1 MYMVMLVLDDP
12 DQLDEVLNAWETAG
26 VSGSTIIESTGINR
40 RRMAK
45 LAGTNVMAGI
55 NRLISSAE
63 EGHYTLFVIVPDET
77 YVRACLEATE
87 QIVGDLDLPNTGVL
101 AAWPLSHVKGVPAWP
116 RSSGNQR

>member
-12 DQLDEVLNAWETAG
+12 DRLDEVLGAWEAAG

-55 NRLISSAE
+55 NRLISSGE

-77 YVRACLEATE
+77 YVHACLDATE
-87 QIVGDLDLPNTGVL
+87 QIVGNLDLPNTGVL
-101 AAWPLSHVKGVPAWP
+101 AAWPLSHVKGVPA
-116 RSSGNQR
+116 